1 MSMTC
6 TDIELILAQ
15 QDEILR
21 DIRRVYCVVRQLDE
35 KLDKLQAEFDAY
47 QDASSGKEEE
57 LWEEE
62 ELSEDSEGS
71 CSE

>member
-6 TDIELILAQ
+6 TDIELLLAQ
-15 QDEILR
+15 QEELFKETK
-21 DIRRVYCVVRQLDE
+21 RVFGLLKLLDQ
-35 KLDKLQAEFDAY
+35 KIDKLQSDFDDYQNAE
-47 QDASSGKEEE
+47 SGEEEE

-71 CSE
+71 SSD